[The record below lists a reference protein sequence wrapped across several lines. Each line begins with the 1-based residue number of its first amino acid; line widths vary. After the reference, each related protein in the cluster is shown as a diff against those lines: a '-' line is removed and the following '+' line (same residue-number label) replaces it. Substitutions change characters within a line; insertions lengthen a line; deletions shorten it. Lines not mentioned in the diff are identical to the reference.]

1 MNRNQSLVVAATI
14 AFGMLSAG
22 SLLAHDGDEGDI
34 QGGGTHML
42 GDGNMMNGAGQ
53 DMMSGEEMHG
63 QMMGMMGDMEEMQK
77 NCNAMMSRTQQP
89 AQDNTES

>member
-1 MNRNQSLVVAATI
+1 MNRTQSLVFATTI

-22 SLLAHDGDEGDI
+22 SLLAHDGDEGAT
-34 QGGGTHML
+34 QGGGAHMM

-53 DMMSGEEMHG
+53 GMMGGEEMHG

-77 NCNAMMSRTQQP
+77 NCNAMMSRMEQP